1 MENNSNRPMQGGQ
14 YQNVPRQG
22 NQYQNIPPQNGQYQ
36 DMPQGGQYPAPQGRP
51 VQNPPY
57 PQYPQQNNVPPR
69 GNPPVQPQGNTY
81 PPRNNPQGNSYYNST
96 GRSNDKPA
104 PKQKSPKQKSG
115 GGKKAAVIIAV
126 ILAVLLIAGTVIAAV
141 FIAASSG
148 NTPEKIVEALSSGRY
163 GDAVELYED
172 KYGDGK
178 TNDKLNE
185 ELIKRLFDLEDEFK
199 DGEISYS
206 AAMRE
211 IEAVKEMNISEIAE
225 DIEKTEE
232 YIEKLNAAEE
242 GTSPEENLGNEP
254 ISGSAPEKIVEALS
268 SGRYG
273 DAVELYEDK
282 YGDGKTNDKLNEELI
297 KRLFD
302 LEDEFKD
309 GEISYSAAMREIEAV
324 KEMNI
329 SEIAEDIEKTEE
341 YIEKLNAAEEG
352 TSPEENLGNE
362 PISGSA
368 PEITS
373 ATTLNGVVLAA
384 SNTNSAR
391 SFGPEK
397 TLDGYYDSCWCV
409 NTTEEGGA
417 GASIRFNLS
426 SPSLVGGIKL
436 VNGNLYMPEDDIF
449 KSNGQ
454 IKNFTLTFSDGT
466 KKSFTA
472 SYNAAASGKFEVF
485 NFDKPVNTE
494 YIILTVDSGYVG
506 EKYTTNVCLGE
517 FTAF

>member
-185 ELIKRLFDLEDEFK
+185 ELIKRL
-199 DGEISYS
+199 Y
-206 AAMRE
+206 
-211 IEAVKEMNISEIAE
+211 
-225 DIEKTEE
+225 
-232 YIEKLNAAEE
+232 
-242 GTSPEENLGNEP
+242 
-254 ISGSAPEKIVEALS
+254 
-268 SGRYG
+268 
-273 DAVELYEDK
+273 
-282 YGDGKTNDKLNEELI
+282 
-297 KRLFD
+297 D

-373 ATTLNGVVLAA
+373 AATLNGVVLAA